1 VTFRKTALDVFAGLS
16 LLALIVVLARS
27 EDHVV
32 SWDEP
37 AAAIESAS
45 AALPSRDDSP
55 VSELAE
61 GAVPAVLEPAPPW
74 QALKGPPDVLGPEST
89 FYPVP
94 APSASA
100 PVLHSDAP
108 APEVGAL
115 AAVVVDGAS
124 GAILY
129 GKDAFRPLPPASLTK
144 IATAI
149 LVLEAGGLDT
159 QVDIDVDARE
169 MPRSSVMGLLPG
181 DRFTVRDLLHG
192 LMLPSGN
199 DAAIALARAVS
210 GSEAAFVAEMNGL
223 VDRLALHDT
232 AFANPHGLGSP
243 NHAASAY
250 DLAMLS
256 RYAMTVPGFP
266 ELVATGSYT
275 ASGTRDLY
283 MANINTFLYS
293 YPGAD
298 GLKTGYTRRAGHTL
312 VASAVR
318 DGHRLFAVVLN
329 SATRDADAAAL
340 LDWAFASHGW
350 PAVDQ

>member
-1 VTFRKTALDVFAGLS
+1 VTSRKAVLDVLAGLS
-16 LLALIVVLARS
+16 VLALIVVLARS
-27 EDHVV
+27 EDDVV

-37 AAAIESAS
+37 AAAVESAS
-45 AALPSRDDSP
+45 DAPPSPDDSP
-55 VSELAE
+55 VSQLVQGTA
-61 GAVPAVLEPAPPW
+61 PAVLEPPPPW
-74 QALKGPPDVLGPEST
+74 QPLEGPPDVLGPENA

-94 APSASA
+94 APSAAA
-100 PVLHSDAP
+100 PVLRSDASP
-108 APEVGAL
+108 PEVGAL

-129 GKDAFRPLPPASLTK
+129 GKEAFRPLPMASLTK
-144 IATAI
+144 IATAV
-149 LVLEAGGLDT
+149 LVLEAGGLDSE
-159 QVDIDVDARE
+159 VDIDVDARE

-181 DRFTVRDLLHG
+181 DRFTIRDLLHG

-223 VDRLALHDT
+223 VDRLALHGT
-232 AFANPHGLGSP
+232 SFANPHGLGSP
-243 NHAASAY
+243 DHASSAY

-266 ELVATGSYT
+266 ELVATGAYT
-275 ASGTRDLY
+275 ASGSRDLY
-283 MANINTFLYS
+283 MTNINTFLYG

-318 DGHRLFAVVLN
+318 DGRRLFAVILN
-329 SATRDADAAAL
+329 SSTRDADAAAL
-340 LDWAFASHGW
+340 LDWAFAAHAW
-350 PAVDQ
+350 PAAN